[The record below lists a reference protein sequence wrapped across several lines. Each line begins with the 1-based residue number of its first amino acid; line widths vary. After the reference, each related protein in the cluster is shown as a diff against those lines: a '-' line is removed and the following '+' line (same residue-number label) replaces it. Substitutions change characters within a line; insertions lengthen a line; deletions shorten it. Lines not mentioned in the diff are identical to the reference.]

1 MINFCIICL
10 KNQRKQEK
18 EPIIASNIAVY
29 PFQIVVADLFH
40 WNGQNFLLVVDIIAN
55 TGK

>member
-1 MINFCIICL
+1 MIKFCIICL

-29 PFQIVVADLFH
+29 PFQIVVADQFH
-40 WNGQNFLLVVDIIAN
+40 WNGQNFLLVVDVIAN